1 MNRTLAL
8 FLAGAAAM
16 APLGCSK
23 ASNDSEPKLTAPKA
37 EPSAAALK
45 SMTIDEVETKIA
57 AHDGKTFI
65 FDANTKD
72 SWIGG
77 HVPTATWID
86 DENVTA
92 AALPPAKDALL
103 VFYCHN
109 ET

>member
-1 MNRTLAL
+1 
-8 FLAGAAAM
+8 
-16 APLGCSK
+16 
-23 ASNDSEPKLTAPKA
+23 
-37 EPSAAALK
+37 
-45 SMTIDEVETKIA
+45 MTIDEVEAKIA

-65 FDANTKD
+65 FDANAKD
-72 SWIGG
+72 SWVAG